1 MEESMKTDSLPQLK
15 WNLRNS
21 IPYLIASSVPTVLLI
36 YGLIG
41 QIVWAVI
48 WTALI
53 VGIGLTDLK
62 MIDLSSG
69 EMEFDENDSNDEGQN
84 DV

>member
-1 MEESMKTDSLPQLK
+1 MEVVEMQSEESLPEMKWT
-15 WNLRNS
+15 WRNS
-21 IPYLIASSVPTVLLI
+21 IPYLLASSVPTVLLI

-53 VGIGLTDLK
+53 VGVGLVDMKT
-62 MIDLSSG
+62 IDLTG
-69 EMEFDENDSNDEGQN
+69 GQIEFDDDESS
-84 DV
+84 